1 MLVTTAAAPFIVGVT
16 PHEHHA
22 IVIWQ
27 EVKSEDEDNPVTE
40 YILQIETYVDGERMV
55 FRRMFNS
62 SDVQFFFNMTQ
73 LAAGRLYAVSVA
85 AQNSLGMGKNGST
98 TFRTL
103 VLTDGMASHALWAC
117 RVVWCA
123 GSEGGT

>member
-1 MLVTTAAAPFIVGVT
+1 M
-16 PHEHHA
+16 
-22 IVIWQ
+22 
-27 EVKSEDEDNPVTE
+27 TE

-62 SDVQFFFNMTQ
+62 SDVKFFFNMTQ

-85 AQNSLGMGKNGST
+85 AQNSLGMGRIGST

-103 VLTDGMASHALWAC
+103 VLTDGMSSYALWAC
-117 RVVWCA
+117 RVV
-123 GSEGGT
+123 